1 MEVKNFKA
9 KRQFAFTDKEVKAR
23 CEEDNGKIEYTD
35 SLCMGLN
42 MITGKSGNGSYVLS
56 TSYKGKCL
64 KKTIGNVW
72 RMSVEEARD
81 IVRNIQANKDEF
93 MANDLKYASLKHYR
107 IVFKDISNYKRF
119 KDTYDKSK
127 ISIIKDDNIAGA
139 VDVTVDDKNINTF
152 IEYFSSFELKEFNN
166 IKETLEDFFMKFYK
180 EEKDFGGALN
190 AGK

>member
-35 SLCMGLN
+35 SLCTGLN
-42 MITGKSGNGSYVLS
+42 MITGKYGNGSYAFS

-64 KKTIGNVW
+64 KKIIGNVW

-93 MANDLKYASLKHYR
+93 MANELPWGKLLSVDFKENGFYPRKPAVVEDTSLLSELEKLKAENEFLKKKLKKIED
-107 IVFKDISNYKRF
+107 IVLFNEVD
-119 KDTYDKSK
+119 DDKSRT
-127 ISIIKDDNIAGA
+127 D
-139 VDVTVDDKNINTF
+139 
-152 IEYFSSFELKEFNN
+152 L
-166 IKETLEDFFMKFYK
+166 
-180 EEKDFGGALN
+180 
-190 AGK
+190 